1 MDILKLSVYERL
13 RDCNVPA
20 AVLDD
25 IFANQD
31 DLNILIKSWQDLQS
45 GGMTQDEIASKVS
58 EMIFNE
64 LDIDPQS
71 IEEK

>member
-1 MDILKLSVYERL
+1 MDILKLSVYARL
-13 RDCNVPA
+13 RDFNVPA

>member
-13 RDCNVPA
+13 RDFNVPA

-25 IFANQD
+25 IFSNQD